1 MEYSPQ
7 STASSIPFD
16 STTTLTMSMADELK
30 SQHRQLF
37 NPVTPDV
44 SPPAQTSNG
53 GFPIRGK
60 ETGSVLEVSNM
71 TNADIQEMEQVR
83 EHLQLMLQNCKGF
96 TDQSDYEQ
104 TPRTTTD
111 CETQENEG
119 DKESTISV
127 ETTSLL
133 QRLLPNSSPLSEI
146 QVHFQTPEQGALSHD
161 QHTRQMVSFA
171 SDRRLNAIPTSKVTN
186 EKTLLSENSLLR
198 DQVEKERFRRKHCE
212 QQIQELHRKLLE
224 AQQQLA
230 VAVSAERKK
239 DAMIEQLDKT
249 LAKVVDGWKKHES
262 EKVAIINQ
270 LKIEQETAEQSQQR
284 QQEMLLQFEKELA
297 QAVEALTKEQE
308 KAAQAEREKQSQ
320 LKQQK
325 EERNKL
331 LECLSNE
338 KEAVSRIEQE
348 KIQLRKE
355 KEEAEEKYVQTD
367 EALKEH
373 KRILEEL
380 QSKFSIL
387 EAEHNDSMA
396 MEKEKLRK
404 EIQNTKDSQV
414 VLTSVQKEVQHLEM
428 ELDASNREKESLKM
442 ELRLMEAKHEANRT
456 KEETERQAELE
467 REMTQRLEEIHD
479 QMSKTESELRES
491 HRKQLLEMS
500 KKHKEELEQQLGKF
514 HEELKKKEIKVKST
528 TDEYEE
534 RISTFQEKMAS
545 LSNSRLYLEKE
556 RQMLSV
562 RLQQMMQSHCEEAIK
577 LLNSSRTSLSPL
589 SGTQQ
594 LVHNQS
600 SFAKNVKESNS
611 DWEKDTGYQPGKG
624 PITAALFQS
633 SQVHQHQQKIP
644 DEISANYVTPKL
656 AHNISHDSSQTDSG
670 MYSKSYL
677 SNNGDMVRHGM
688 LSHDQSA
695 NPDFFPLHT
704 VNDDRTVIEGQSV
717 INGDAY
723 EDREETL
730 LEQELDTDNTLLSV
744 FHQDNHLPRN
754 VSPAAV
760 TEDTITEKLQQQ
772 ESRQAELNHYV
783 KMLLQRSPADQPY
796 KQEKDHLPNGLRL
809 IPSSSDVQD
818 RYSNSSSEVI
828 SPIHSNGQFEQRHL
842 MSSRH
847 HSFKDSSSNSYQEVK
862 HKAHLPQAA
871 FTKTTVT
878 PGTRSIPSQAR
889 EDVGITSQV
898 PFHAP
903 HTRIG
908 QVAPHTP
915 PRRERD
921 SDDHPPLP
929 GALTPHQVGQLSRM
943 LGLFSE
949 PGQPQITA
957 EQLFAYLRRVQN
969 NNPLGN
975 SLTTSAASSPVSTKA
990 HSTHEHHVPG
1000 HSVGNSPS
1008 QALPKQHMI
1017 ANKARRSLDT
1027 NSHKRQGPSVSG
1039 LPINPPGSQ
1048 VTKSAEQPGLT
1059 RAHKQ
1064 PVRQVSSLVGP
1075 SLRNPAGVQDG
1086 TKSAAKVG
1094 LQSREPKA
1102 KSAATKQTKIS
1113 AWR

>member
-1 MEYSPQ
+1 
-7 STASSIPFD
+7 
-16 STTTLTMSMADELK
+16 
-30 SQHRQLF
+30 
-37 NPVTPDV
+37 
-44 SPPAQTSNG
+44 
-53 GFPIRGK
+53 
-60 ETGSVLEVSNM
+60 
-71 TNADIQEMEQVR
+71 
-83 EHLQLMLQNCKGF
+83 
-96 TDQSDYEQ
+96 
-104 TPRTTTD
+104 
-111 CETQENEG
+111 
-119 DKESTISV
+119 
-127 ETTSLL
+127 
-133 QRLLPNSSPLSEI
+133 
-146 QVHFQTPEQGALSHD
+146 
-161 QHTRQMVSFA
+161 
-171 SDRRLNAIPTSKVTN
+171 
-186 EKTLLSENSLLR
+186 
-198 DQVEKERFRRKHCE
+198 
-212 QQIQELHRKLLE
+212 
-224 AQQQLA
+224 
-230 VAVSAERKK
+230 
-239 DAMIEQLDKT
+239 
-249 LAKVVDGWKKHES
+249 
-262 EKVAIINQ
+262 
-270 LKIEQETAEQSQQR
+270 
-284 QQEMLLQFEKELA
+284 
-297 QAVEALTKEQE
+297 
-308 KAAQAEREKQSQ
+308 
-320 LKQQK
+320 
-325 EERNKL
+325 
-331 LECLSNE
+331 
-338 KEAVSRIEQE
+338 
-348 KIQLRKE
+348 
-355 KEEAEEKYVQTD
+355 
-367 EALKEH
+367 
-373 KRILEEL
+373 
-380 QSKFSIL
+380 
-387 EAEHNDSMA
+387 
-396 MEKEKLRK
+396 
-404 EIQNTKDSQV
+404 
-414 VLTSVQKEVQHLEM
+414 
-428 ELDASNREKESLKM
+428 
-442 ELRLMEAKHEANRT
+442 
-456 KEETERQAELE
+456 
-467 REMTQRLEEIHD
+467 
-479 QMSKTESELRES
+479 
-491 HRKQLLEMS
+491 
-500 KKHKEELEQQLGKF
+500 
-514 HEELKKKEIKVKST
+514 
-528 TDEYEE
+528 
-534 RISTFQEKMAS
+534 
-545 LSNSRLYLEKE
+545 
-556 RQMLSV
+556 
-562 RLQQMMQSHCEEAIK
+562 
-577 LLNSSRTSLSPL
+577 
-589 SGTQQ
+589 
-594 LVHNQS
+594 
-600 SFAKNVKESNS
+600 
-611 DWEKDTGYQPGKG
+611 
-624 PITAALFQS
+624 
-633 SQVHQHQQKIP
+633 
-644 DEISANYVTPKL
+644 
-656 AHNISHDSSQTDSG
+656 

-730 LEQELDTDNTLLSV
+730 LEQELDTDNILLSV

-796 KQEKDHLPNGLRL
+796 KEKDHLPNGLRL

-842 MSSRH
+842 MSSHH

-862 HKAHLPQAA
+862 HKAHPPQAA

-878 PGTRSIPSQAR
+878 PGTLSIPSQAR

-975 SLTTSAASSPVSTKA
+975 SLTTSAASSPVSTKT

-1000 HSVGNSPS
+1000 HSVRNSPS

-1102 KSAATKQTKIS
+1102 KSAAIKQTKIS